1 MDPNSYSATV
11 LHPSSL
17 PLRKAIV
24 GDAASPPVLVVH
36 GITGSRRYWLPRIL
50 PLASRYR
57 LLVPDLPGFGF
68 SPKPFVDYTPAF
80 FVDSLVEFLDQ
91 EKIAGPVHV
100 VGHSL
105 GSVIGLELATRH
117 PERVGRL
124 ALLNVPRYNDPDEA
138 HRLWIAGSASYRNL
152 LSVNTLSANLAQVR
166 RTGFRL
172 TTRYV
177 RRLPLA
183 VLADARRFTFRS
195 LTSTLEHCLLHYR
208 VDDVLEAMP
217 ERPALLIHGD
227 NDQVAPLEGLRDVTR
242 RRAHVSLHVIRG
254 AGHHPFHTHTSHC
267 LRLIA
272 AHLAGEPTD
281 SISDGRASFLAR

>member
-1 MDPNSYSATV
+1 MDLYAATV

-17 PLRKAIV
+17 PLKRSVV
-24 GDAASPPVLVVH
+24 GDVASPPVLVLH

-80 FVDSLVEFLDQ
+80 FVDSLLDFLHQ
-91 EKIAGPVHV
+91 EKIEGPVHV
-100 VGHSL
+100 LGHSL
-105 GSVIGLELATRH
+105 GAILALELASRR
-117 PERVGRL
+117 PERIGRL
-124 ALLNVPRYNDPDEA
+124 ALLNVPCYNDPEEA

-152 LSVNTLSANLAQVR
+152 LSINSLGANLAQMR

-208 VDDVLEAMP
+208 VDDVLETLA
-217 ERPALLIHGD
+217 ETPALLIHGD
-227 NDQVAPLEGLRDVTR
+227 NDQVSPVASLVELSK
-242 RRAHVSLHVIRG
+242 RRAQLSLHVIRG
-254 AGHHPFHTHTSHC
+254 AGHHPFHTHTSEC

-272 AHLAGEPTD
+272 AHLAGEPV
-281 SISDGRASFLAR
+281 AR